1 MIQFFR
7 ECVSTEFQEHG
18 QHENT
23 GITGF
28 TIIIIIAIVSLG
40 SLSVASWEICVE
52 VRKEQLEMD
61 MEQQT
66 GSK

>member
-1 MIQFFR
+1 MIQFFT

-23 GITGF
+23 RITGF
-28 TIIIIIAIVSLG
+28 TIIIIAIVSLG

-52 VRKEQLEMD
+52 VRKEQLELD

-66 GSK
+66 GSQ

>member
-1 MIQFFR
+1 MCFYRIPRAWSAWKHWNYRFYYYYY
-7 ECVSTEFQEHG
+7 
-18 QHENT
+18 
-23 GITGF
+23 
-28 TIIIIIAIVSLG
+28 IAIVSLG